1 MPLKQDMFMEKTT
14 LNGRENLLLT
24 YKNFLRSML
33 NYLYPTGT
41 PFTHA
46 QKAESTA
53 SKCNKILRP
62 VKYQLVYQS
71 SYETK

>member
-1 MPLKQDMFMEKTT
+1 MTETKWSK
-14 LNGRENLLLT
+14 LNLI
-24 YKNFLRSML
+24 YKNFIRNML

-62 VKYQLVYQS
+62 VKY
-71 SYETK
+71 K